1 MVADIVEQMKQN
13 RKGLIILLSG
23 LPGTGKSTFAKRV
36 QAAANLPITVYST
49 DSIRKQLFRP
59 PTYTDE
65 ENAAVHDEVQRH
77 IIRSLR
83 HDEVVIYDATNLR
96 ESYRQWAFKIAD
108 LTNSYALV
116 VVITADE
123 ELIRTRLTQRKTH
136 GYAYSDADYDVY
148 LMLRETLEPVTC
160 PHIALTAY
168 ANGCD
173 ITPILQQI
181 NQLDLD

>member
-1 MVADIVEQMKQN
+1 MVSDLAEQMKQN

-23 LPGTGKSTFAKRV
+23 LPGTGKSTVAKRV
-36 QAAANLPITVYST
+36 QAAVNIPINIYST
-49 DSIRKQLFRP
+49 DQIRKKLFRP
-59 PTYTDE
+59 PAYTDE
-65 ENAAVHDEVQRH
+65 ENAAVHDEVQRR

-96 ESYRQWAFKIAD
+96 ELYRRWAFKIGE

-116 VVITADE
+116 VVIMADE
-123 ELIRTRLTQRKTH
+123 ELTRTRLAQRKAH
-136 GYAYSDADYDVY
+136 GYSYSDADYDVY
-148 LMLRETLEPVTC
+148 LTLRETAEPVTC

-168 ANGCD
+168 RDGCD

-181 NQLDLD
+181 DQLDLD